1 MREIL
6 AEYEITTPMFIGGGD
21 PQNVDLRPP
30 SIKGVLRFWWR
41 AMKWGDCLKETDS
54 ELEALKKLHRLEA
67 DLFGSAATPGV
78 DSGQARFFIK
88 IKSFE
93 SGGIENNWP
102 AGNQTG
108 SAYLGYGLTDDDKK
122 AIRLGKFTLSLVLKK
137 SVTLD
142 QEEQLEKV
150 LKLWGFLGGLG
161 SRSRRGFGSVAIRS
175 LNHEN
180 FEFKDEKDYFK
191 SISSLMDSFQ
201 LAPEM
206 PIFTAVNTD
215 MTIVTLGQD
224 TKDFQTL
231 MNKLGASYKTGR
243 QESGKGKDKIP
254 FGLPLAKSDSSNRR
268 SSPLFMHVHPI
279 ASRSIGI
286 VSFIP
291 AHFHPR
297 YEKGKELS
305 FYQPVKSYLDK
316 MVRVWP

>member
-6 AEYEITTPMFIGGGD
+6 AEYEITTPMFLGGGD

-41 AMKWGDCLKETDS
+41 AIKWGDCLKETDS

-67 DLFGSAATPGV
+67 DLFGSTAAPGV

-88 IKSFE
+88 VKSFE

-102 AGNQTG
+102 VGNQG
-108 SAYLGYGLTDDDKK
+108 GAAYLGYGLTDVDKK

-137 SVTLD
+137 SVTPD
-142 QEEQLEKV
+142 QEEQLKKV

-161 SRSRRGFGSVAIRS
+161 SRSRRGFGSVAIKS
-175 LNHEN
+175 LNKEN
-180 FEFKDEKDYFK
+180 FEFKDEEDYFK

-201 LAPEM
+201 LAPKT
-206 PIFTAVNTD
+206 PIFTAVNTA
-215 MTIVTLGQD
+215 MTIVTLGQSS
-224 TKDFQTL
+224 KDYQTL
-231 MNKLGASYKTGR
+231 MNKLGTNYKTGR

-254 FGLPLAKSDSSNRR
+254 FGLPLEKVDTTNRR

-286 VSFIP
+286 ISFIP
-291 AHFHPR
+291 AQFHPDHPLGER
-297 YEKGKELS
+297 FYE
-305 FYQPVKSYLDK
+305 PVESYIDK
-316 MVRVWP
+316 MERIWP